1 MIVKKVC
8 GVCENEFWARGNR
21 AKYCSPECRKLVNSL
36 RVSGVLNS
44 KEGKTRKKIIVIRK
58 KPFLNIGEHRLDS
71 RV

>member
-1 MIVKKVC
+1 MTIKKVC

-36 RVSGVLNS
+36 RVSETLNS
-44 KEGKTRKKIIVIRK
+44 KESKTQTKKLLIWKKAFFNRRK
-58 KPFLNIGEHRLDS
+58 PRLDS